1 MAPMSAYDQAID
13 RTGADALIP
22 EEFSNQ
28 VISAASE
35 QSAALSLFP
44 KVTMSSKTRR
54 LPVLSA
60 LPVAYWVDGDTGYKG
75 TTKAEW
81 DKKILEAEELA
92 TILPI
97 PEAVLED
104 ADFDIWADMTPRLGL
119 AIGRMV
125 DGAVIFNQD
134 KPASFGQAI
143 VTGAYDAGNHV
154 ALGTSTQA
162 EGSVAEDVNLVMAK
176 VEADGF
182 DVNGFIADRT
192 LRATLRGAR
201 DTTGQKLLDLATN
214 EIEGSPVRYV
224 ASGLWTSGDSLVAGD
239 FTKGI
244 LGVRRDITYKM
255 LTEAVIQDPGTG
267 DIVYNLAQQDMVAL
281 RVTFRCAWQVANP
294 VTYSNETEST
304 RFPFALLGTAS

>member
-1 MAPMSAYDQAID
+1 MSNYDQAID
-13 RTGADALIP
+13 RTGADALVP

-28 VISAASE
+28 VISAAAE
-35 QSAALSLFP
+35 ASAALNLIP
-44 KVTMSSKTRR
+44 RVTMSSKTRR

-81 DKKILEAEELA
+81 DKKYLVAEELA

-104 ADFDIWADMTPRLGL
+104 ADYDIWGDMTPRLAT
-119 AIGRMV
+119 AIGRLV
-125 DGAVIFNQD
+125 DGAVIFNHS

-143 VTGAYDAGNHV
+143 IEGAFNAGNHV
-154 ALGTSTQA
+154 ALGTSAQNI
-162 EGSVAEDVNLVMAK
+162 GGVAEDVNLLMGQ

-192 LRATLRGAR
+192 MRATLRGAR

-214 EIEGSPVRYV
+214 EIEGSPVAYV
-224 ASGLWTSGDSLVAGD
+224 ASGLWTSGDHLVAGD
-239 FTKGI
+239 FTKAI
-244 LGVRRDITYKM
+244 LGVRRDITYKV
-255 LTEAVIQDPGTG
+255 LTEAVIQDPSTG
-267 DIVYNLAQQDMVAL
+267 DIVYNLAQQDMIAL
-281 RVTFRCAWQVANP
+281 RVTFRCGFQVANP
-294 VTYSNETEST
+294 VTYSNSNAAS
-304 RFPFALLGTAS
+304 RFPFAVLGTSS